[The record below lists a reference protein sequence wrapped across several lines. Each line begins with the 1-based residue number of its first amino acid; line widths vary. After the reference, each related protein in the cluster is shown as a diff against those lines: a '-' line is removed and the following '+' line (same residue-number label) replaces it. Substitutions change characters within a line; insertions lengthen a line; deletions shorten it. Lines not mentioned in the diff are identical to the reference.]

1 MPQRTT
7 DTYNR
12 YLRLLNDHEKQI
24 QHFCILHSDSRFE
37 ACTLM
42 QEVLEHVWLR
52 FDSLDATS
60 SPRQIN
66 RWLQHVMRSTFI
78 DHLRHWRHHVVNT
91 EPLEAAAGQEAP
103 DNGEME
109 LIDALLCHLNP
120 QERQLVDDHLAGFT
134 HAEIADH
141 HHLTKNAVSQR
152 LHRIVLKLKTIYKKY
167 YE

>member
-52 FDSLDATS
+52 FDSLDAAST
-60 SPRQIN
+60 PRQIN
-66 RWLQHVMRSTFI
+66 RWLQHVMYSTFI

-103 DNGEME
+103 DNRDME
-109 LIDALLCHLNP
+109 LIDALLCHLDP

-141 HHLTKNAVSQR
+141 HHLTKYAVSQR